1 MGSEYDMSSKLL
13 LFVITGLAV
22 GGAET
27 QLVRVATRL
36 KQRGWDVRVV
46 TLIPPRAYEEVL
58 SQAGIPVMT
67 LGIRDKRPPL
77 RPVWR
82 LARIIREW
90 KPAIVHSHMVHAN
103 LLTRVTRLLAPV
115 PVLICSARSI
125 QEGGRLRDW
134 MYRVTDPLCDLTT
147 HVCEAGAQ
155 RYIRERMVSPHK
167 MRVVYNGV
175 DTERFLPDGQ
185 VRLRIRREAEI
196 GKQFVWLAV
205 GRLEAPKDYPTLIRA
220 FARVSAAREDT
231 LLWIVGDG
239 PLRGQLEALSREMG
253 LQLGVRFWGLRG
265 DVSNLMNAADAFV
278 MSSSWEGL
286 PNALIEAQACGL
298 PAVVTDVGGN
308 AEVVIHEE
316 TGFIVPPQNPDALAE
331 AMLRLMSLPAE
342 MRQQMGALA
351 RQRVEQQFSL
361 ESVVTQWENLYYEL
375 LQTKSRR

>member
-1 MGSEYDMSSKLL
+1 M
-13 LFVITGLAV
+13 
-22 GGAET
+22 
-27 QLVRVATRL
+27 
-36 KQRGWDVRVV
+36 RVV
-46 TLIPPRAYEEVL
+46 TLMPPRAYVDVL
-58 SQAGIPVMT
+58 EQAGIPLTT
-67 LGIRDKRPPL
+67 LGIRDKRPAL
-77 RPVWR
+77 RPLWR

-90 KPAIVHSHMVHAN
+90 KPVIVHSHMVHAN
-103 LLTRVTRLLAPV
+103 ILTRVTRLLAPV

-134 MYRVTDPLCDLTT
+134 LYRLTDPLCDLTT

-155 RYIRERMVSPHK
+155 RYVRERMVPPHK

-331 AMLRLMSLPAE
+331 AMLRLMHLPE
-342 MRQQMGALA
+342 QTRNQMGMLA

-361 ESVVTQWENLYYEL
+361 DSVVTLWENLYYEL

>member
-1 MGSEYDMSSKLL
+1 
-13 LFVITGLAV
+13 
-22 GGAET
+22 
-27 QLVRVATRL
+27 
-36 KQRGWDVRVV
+36 
-46 TLIPPRAYEEVL
+46 
-58 SQAGIPVMT
+58 MT

-134 MYRVTDPLCDLTT
+134 LYRLTDPLCDLTT
-147 HVCEAGAQ
+147 HVCQSGAQ
-155 RYIRERMVSPHK
+155 RYIRERIVPHHK

-175 DTERFLPDGQ
+175 DVEQFRPDGQ

-298 PAVVTDVGGN
+298 PAVVTNVGGN
-308 AEVVIHEE
+308 AEVVVQEE

-331 AMLRLMSLPAE
+331 AMLRLMNLPVE
-342 MRQQMGALA
+342 MRQQMGILA
-351 RQRVEQQFSL
+351 RQRVEQKFSL
-361 ESVVTQWENLYYEL
+361 ESVVTQWENLYHEL
-375 LQTKSRR
+375 LQTKTR

>member
-1 MGSEYDMSSKLL
+1 MGDANTKILL
-13 LFVITGLAV
+13 VITGLAV

-46 TLIPPRAYEEVL
+46 TLIPPRAYVDVL
-58 SQAGIPVMT
+58 EQAGIPVAT
-67 LGIRDKRPPL
+67 LGIRDKRPAL
-77 RPVWR
+77 RPIWR
-82 LARIIREW
+82 LARVLREW
-90 KPAIVHSHMVHAN
+90 KPDIVHSHMVHAN
-103 LLTRVTRLLAPV
+103 LLARFVRPIA
-115 PVLICSARSI
+115 SAKVVIGTAHNI

-134 MYRVTDPLCDLTT
+134 LYRLTDPLCDLTT

-155 RYIRERMVSPHK
+155 RYIRERMVPPHK

-308 AEVVIHEE
+308 AEIVVKEE

-331 AMLRLMSLPAE
+331 AMLRLMGLPVE
-342 MRQQMGALA
+342 MRQQMGRLA

-361 ESVVTQWENLYYEL
+361 DSVVTLWENLYREL
-375 LQTKSRR
+375 LQLRNSP

>member
-1 MGSEYDMSSKLL
+1 VGDANTKILL
-13 LFVITGLAV
+13 VITGLAV

-46 TLIPPRAYEEVL
+46 TLIPPRAYVDVL
-58 SQAGIPVMT
+58 EQAGIPVTT

-103 LLTRVTRLLAPV
+103 LLTRLTSLLAPV
-115 PVLICSARSI
+115 PVLVCSAESI
-125 QEGGRLRDW
+125 REGGRLRDW
-134 MYRVTDPLCDLTT
+134 LYRLTDPLCDLTT

-155 RYIRERMVSPHK
+155 RYIRERMVPSHK

-175 DTERFLPDGQ
+175 DVEQFRPDGQ
-185 VRLRIRREAEI
+185 VPQRIRQEADAGE
-196 GKQFVWLAV
+196 QFVWLAV
-205 GRLEAPKDYPTLIRA
+205 GRLDKPKDYPTLLRA
-220 FARVSAAREDT
+220 FSRLCRVRDRT
-231 LLWIVGDG
+231 LLWIVGEG
-239 PLRGQLEALSREMG
+239 PLREELHHLMRDLN
-253 LQLGVRFWGLRG
+253 LQHRVRFWGVRS
-265 DVSNLMNAADAFV
+265 DIPSLMKASDAFV

-286 PNALIEAQACGL
+286 PLALIEAQACGL

-316 TGFIVPPQNPDALAE
+316 TGFIVPPKNPDALAE
-331 AMLRLMSLPAE
+331 AMLRLMALPVE
-342 MRQQMGALA
+342 MRQQMGTLA

-361 ESVVTQWENLYYEL
+361 ESVVTQWENLYHEL
-375 LQTKSRR
+375 LQTKNRR

>member
-1 MGSEYDMSSKLL
+1 MGDANTKILL
-13 LFVITGLAV
+13 VITGLAV

-46 TLIPPRAYEEVL
+46 TLIPPRAYVDVL
-58 SQAGIPVMT
+58 EQAGIPVAT
-67 LGIRDKRPPL
+67 LGIRDKRPAL
-77 RPVWR
+77 RPIWR
-82 LARIIREW
+82 LARVLREW
-90 KPAIVHSHMVHAN
+90 KPDIVHSHMVHAN
-103 LLTRVTRLLAPV
+103 LLARFVRPIA
-115 PVLICSARSI
+115 SAKVVIGTAHNI

-134 MYRVTDPLCDLTT
+134 LYRLTDPLCDLTT

-155 RYIRERMVSPHK
+155 RYIRERMVPPHK

-308 AEVVIHEE
+308 AEIVVKEE
-316 TGFIVPPQNPDALAE
+316 TGFIVPPKNPDALAE
-331 AMLRLMSLPAE
+331 AMLRLMALPVE
-342 MRQQMGALA
+342 MRQQMGRLA

-361 ESVVTQWENLYYEL
+361 DSVVTLWENLYREL
-375 LQTKSRR
+375 LQLRNSP

>member
-1 MGSEYDMSSKLL
+1 M
-13 LFVITGLAV
+13 
-22 GGAET
+22 
-27 QLVRVATRL
+27 
-36 KQRGWDVRVV
+36 RVV
-46 TLIPPRAYEEVL
+46 TLIPPRAYVDVL
-58 SQAGIPVMT
+58 EQAGIPVAT
-67 LGIRDKRPPL
+67 LGIRDKRPAL
-77 RPVWR
+77 RPIWR
-82 LARIIREW
+82 LARVLREW
-90 KPAIVHSHMVHAN
+90 KPDIVHSHMVHAN
-103 LLTRVTRLLAPV
+103 LLARFVRPIA
-115 PVLICSARSI
+115 SAKVVIGTAHNI

-134 MYRVTDPLCDLTT
+134 LYRLTDPLCDLTT

-155 RYIRERMVSPHK
+155 RYIRERMVPPHK

-331 AMLRLMSLPAE
+331 AMLRLMHLPE
-342 MRQQMGALA
+342 QTRNQMGMLA

-361 ESVVTQWENLYYEL
+361 DSVVTLWENLYYEL